1 MLGGREVDRA
11 IFDYLVKEEC
21 LIPRFANECWEH
33 GTGKTLFRKLKENN
47 NEALRAGKPI
57 ASLGA
62 IRTACGDPD
71 EMETPARKYK
81 DCLITQD
88 IFENRICERYINSLC
103 QALHDVLRDKV
114 GEDEVDGI
122 FLTGAGS
129 RLYFVHDLLL
139 GRYGREPLAFKQIQ
153 QDQSRLFDRYRDPAT
168 CCAEGAIS
176 GVM

>member
-1 MLGGREVDRA
+1 MGSILSPGG
-11 IFDYLVKEEC
+11 L
-21 LIPRFANECWEH
+21 
-33 GTGKTLFRKLKENN
+33 
-47 NEALRAGKPI
+47 LRRLRCKIGRQA
-57 ASLGA
+57 
-62 IRTACGDPD
+62 
-71 EMETPARKYK
+71 ARH
-81 DCLITQD
+81 
-88 IFENRICERYINSLC
+88 SLC

-139 GRYGREPLAFKQIQ
+139 GRYGREPLACKQIQ